1 MGRETLLLTKKSKR
15 SSKKQPG
22 QALSQCKTSLLQLQ
36 ATFYSLNLALLLFPY
51 GSPRGYGFLIL
62 CIDLMSELFSGYII
76 CLCTAW
82 RTFVMISGFMP
93 CQSASPHPGSH
104 TVYHLKSPNEVFW
117 LNKNLYSQ
125 GENPPC
131 KSSLSLTFSFA
142 INIAASELFTGEQV
156 QWRRGTARSE
166 GININ
171 EK

>member
-1 MGRETLLLTKKSKR
+1 MQNLYVSARSK
-15 SSKKQPG
+15 P
-22 QALSQCKTSLLQLQ
+22 A
-36 ATFYSLNLALLLFPY
+36 FYSPNVALLLFQH

-76 CLCTAW
+76 CLCTACQA
-82 RTFVMISGFMP
+82 FVMISEFMQ
-93 CQSASPHPGSH
+93 CQSASPHMGSH

-131 KSSLSLTFSFA
+131 KSFLSLTFSFA
-142 INIAASELFTGEQV
+142 VNIVASKLFTGEQA
-156 QWRRGTARSE
+156 QWRRGTGRSE